1 MLKDNAILKL
11 KWSAVISVCES
22 VCVCVSV
29 FPSNTLEHTGTV
41 TNTSGTQRV
50 SSTNTLT
57 LLNQDSFT
65 GEKRKEGVREIKWKQ
80 DYFSVSSVVLSTNTF
95 FRKQDFRS
103 SVIWLLQELH
113 LDLGMFPL
121 VLENE
126 TGRASRFAVCTDD
139 HFQCSCVC
147 RVGFPAL
154 KLF

>member
-80 DYFSVSSVVLSTNTF
+80 DYFSVSSVVLTTNSLYFHTF

-103 SVIWLLQELH
+103 SV
-113 LDLGMFPL
+113 LDLAMFPSRAGLQKGGIERQKAVLGFL
-121 VLENE
+121 VE
-126 TGRASRFAVCTDD
+126 D
-139 HFQCSCVC
+139 
-147 RVGFPAL
+147 
-154 KLF
+154 